1 MDVLSSG
8 IYGIAYILNDVRLY
22 FAFDKVGTRIR
33 VGRAEDRNRDSSR
46 EEEGKER
53 FEAQRLNFRFFGRKY
68 LSAVLETSRAI
79 MHKLHLGTFKP
90 GGRKETLNPRDSF

>member
-1 MDVLSSG
+1 M
-8 IYGIAYILNDVRLY
+8 ILRRFIEWNLWYRVHFERRT

-53 FEAQRLNFRFFGRKY
+53 FGAQRLNFRFFGRKY

-79 MHKLHLGTFKP
+79 MHKLHLGMFKP